1 MNILASIEHFVQLYF
16 GDFFSSI
23 EAFYLKDILILIQGI
38 LELGHHSISSIAR
51 DPLNKVAHTTLTR
64 FFNGNPN
71 FWKNLEKLIQ
81 KVILSTSSEKM
92 ILVVVDTQLARRSKK
107 IPSTTPTYDHNQKRY
122 CQVQVLLTVGRV
134 SDGFFPLEMMFSN
147 SNGGPTKIERL
158 IDWLKENEIRD
169 AVLLGDSWY
178 TNSHVVESY
187 FKTAKQHFSLGKAAL
202 STEDGHKHWTILVIL
217 AYLIFNDLH
226 RFILEKTKSET
237 KRYKVF
243 ETIQRAI
250 SMLRSLLLEQV
261 KIDFHL
267 LDSCF
272 RSFSLLPFY

>member
-1 MNILASIEHFVQLYF
+1 
-16 GDFFSSI
+16 
-23 EAFYLKDILILIQGI
+23 
-38 LELGHHSISSIAR
+38 
-51 DPLNKVAHTTLTR
+51 LNKVAHTTLTR

-92 ILVVVDTQLARRSKK
+92 ILVVDDTQLARRSKK
-107 IPSTTPTYDHNQKRY
+107 IPFTTPTYDHNQKRY
-122 CQVQVLLTVGRV
+122 CQAQVLLTVGRV

-147 SNGGPTKIERL
+147 SIEGPTKIERL